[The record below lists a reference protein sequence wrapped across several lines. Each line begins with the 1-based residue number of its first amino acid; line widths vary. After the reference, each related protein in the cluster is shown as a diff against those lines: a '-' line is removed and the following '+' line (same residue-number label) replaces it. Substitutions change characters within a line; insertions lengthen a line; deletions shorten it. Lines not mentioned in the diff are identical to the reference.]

1 MTKNP
6 LNVGFILFAITMLT
20 FFIVYYFFA
29 NANYWNTTMQVNAF
43 GMTFLYVLAGFA
55 STYWLRQGARITYP
69 QAFKQTFVTLFT
81 GGILSML
88 SIFLFLNYVDTDA
101 RDMLNH
107 QYIQT
112 EINNLDEVYA
122 QKKVEV
128 SNHIDRNKITELE
141 TDYKNAKNAREAALK
156 ENRNYFS
163 FQFLSA
169 IFGGFLLFYLMLSII
184 IAGFMKNK
192 KRYEE

>member
-1 MTKNP
+1 
-6 LNVGFILFAITMLT
+6 
-20 FFIVYYFFA
+20 
-29 NANYWNTTMQVNAF
+29 
-43 GMTFLYVLAGFA
+43 
-55 STYWLRQGARITYP
+55 
-69 QAFKQTFVTLFT
+69 
-81 GGILSML
+81 
-88 SIFLFLNYVDTDA
+88 
-101 RDMLNH
+101 MLNH

-112 EINNLDEVYA
+112 EINNLDEAYA

-141 TDYKNAKNAREAALK
+141 TDYKNAKIAREAALK

>member
-6 LNVGFILFAITMLT
+6 LKVGFILFGITMLT

-43 GMTFLYVLAGFA
+43 GMTFLYVIAGFI
-55 STYWLRQGARITYP
+55 STYWLREGTRITYP
-69 QAFKQTFVTLFT
+69 QAFKQTFLTLFT

-112 EINNLDEVYA
+112 EIKNLDEAYA

-128 SNHIDRNKITELE
+128 ANHIDRNKITELE
-141 TDYKNAKNAREAALK
+141 TDYKNAKIGREAALK

-163 FQFLSA
+163 FKFMSA

-192 KRYEE
+192 KRYE

>member
-6 LNVGFILFAITMLT
+6 LKVGFILFGITMLT

-43 GMTFLYVLAGFA
+43 GMTFLYVVAGFI
-55 STYWLRQGARITYP
+55 STYWLREGTRITYP
-69 QAFKQTFVTLFT
+69 QAFKQTFLTLFT

-112 EINNLDEVYA
+112 EIKNLDEAYA

-128 SNHIDRNKITELE
+128 ANHIDRNKITELE
-141 TDYKNAKNAREAALK
+141 TDYKNAKIGREAALK

-163 FQFLSA
+163 FKFMSA

-192 KRYEE
+192 KRYE

>member
-6 LNVGFILFAITMLT
+6 LKVGFILFGITMLT

-43 GMTFLYVLAGFA
+43 GMTFLYVIAGFI
-55 STYWLRQGARITYP
+55 STYWLREDTRITYP
-69 QAFKQTFVTLFT
+69 QAFKQTFLTLFT

-112 EINNLDEVYA
+112 EIKNLDEAYA
-122 QKKVEV
+122 QKKIEV
-128 SNHIDRNKITELE
+128 ANHIDKNKITELE
-141 TDYKNAKNAREAALK
+141 TDYKNAKIGREAALK

-163 FQFLSA
+163 FKFMSA

-192 KRYEE
+192 KRYE

>member
-6 LNVGFILFAITMLT
+6 LKVGFILFGITMLT

-43 GMTFLYVLAGFA
+43 GMTFLYVIAGFI
-55 STYWLRQGARITYP
+55 STYWLREGTRITYP
-69 QAFKQTFVTLFT
+69 QAFKQTFLTLFT

-112 EINNLDEVYA
+112 EIKNLDEAYA
-122 QKKVEV
+122 QKKIEV
-128 SNHIDRNKITELE
+128 ANHIDKNKITELE
-141 TDYKNAKNAREAALK
+141 TDYKNAKIGREAALK

-163 FQFLSA
+163 FKFMSA

-192 KRYEE
+192 KRYE

>member
-6 LNVGFILFAITMLT
+6 LKVGFILFAITMLT

-43 GMTFLYVLAGFA
+43 GMTFLYVAAGFI
-55 STYWLRQGARITYP
+55 STYWLRQGTRITYP

-112 EINNLDEVYA
+112 ELKNLDEAYA

-128 SNHIDRNKITELE
+128 ANHIDRNKITELE
-141 TDYKNAKNAREAALK
+141 TDYKNAKIGREAALK

-163 FQFLSA
+163 FKFMSA

>member
-107 QYIQT
+107 QHIESELTKLDESYNKQIK
-112 EINNLDEVYA
+112 EINPKDTEKIKSLNDEY
-122 QKKVEV
+122 KKM
-128 SNHIDRNKITELE
+128 SIGING
-141 TDYKNAKNAREAALK
+141 AKNQ
-156 ENRNYFS
+156 NINYFS
-163 FQFLSA
+163 FSFLSA
-169 IFGGFLLFYLMLSII
+169 IFGGVLLFYLLLSIV
-184 IAGFMKNK
+184 IAGFLKNK
-192 KRYEE
+192 KRYE